1 MLVQLD
7 CGPRPALGSDIAVI
21 RRGQPFLVISSGP
34 FFAVSGAVFMNIV
47 SRAGLLTLLLV
58 GLTPAQAADNLGLE
72 RLAICQDS
80 WLDWKASDPA
90 QLKKFID
97 GFQADFSHKGNDAFF
112 VPKSTQT
119 VAGLPVAQVFPES
132 IGMAVGFS
140 IVVNAD
146 FNKTKT
152 SLEKKIGKA
161 INKCEPPSD
170 NMRSCGLE
178 IGEKKTIAL
187 MAEDNPKSTTT
198 LVGCY
203 YFYEK

>member
-1 MLVQLD
+1 
-7 CGPRPALGSDIAVI
+7 
-21 RRGQPFLVISSGP
+21 
-34 FFAVSGAVFMNIV
+34 MNIA
-47 SRAGLLTLLLV
+47 STAGLLTLFLA
-58 GLTPAQAADNLGLE
+58 GLAPAQAADNLGLE

-90 QLKKFID
+90 RLKKFID
-97 GFQADFSHKGNDAFF
+97 GFQADFSHNGNDAFF
-112 VPKSTQT
+112 VPKSSQT

-132 IGMAVGFS
+132 VGMGVGFS
-140 IVVNAD
+140 IVVNANFD
-146 FNKTKT
+146 KTKA
-152 SLEKKIGKA
+152 SLEKKLGKA

-170 NMRSCGLE
+170 NMRTCELE
-178 IGEKKTIAL
+178 IAEKKTITL